1 MSLAASA
8 VEAHP
13 FFLTV
18 GSHACFCM
26 LWQPAHRPPGAGML
40 FVPPF
45 AEEANRSRRTVALC
59 ARALAANGWAVLV
72 PDLHGCGDSSGELT
86 DADWSS
92 WRDDIRAAEDWLRGR
107 CGRPPWLWG
116 LRSGCLLLAE
126 HVQAGSAPARVILWQ
141 PVLSGDAYLGQFLRL
156 KVAAQALANAAEPGV
171 RADTRALR
179 DRLAAGETLEVAGYA
194 LTATLTDDLA
204 RARLELDPARIERL
218 VWLEVGRTESGL
230 MPASR
235 KWLEGMPAERTVAE
249 VVDGPACWQTQ
260 ETTENHALIAA
271 TLSHLAEAGC

>member
-8 VEAHP
+8 VEARP

-26 LWQPAHRPPGAGML
+26 LWQPAQRPPSAGMV

-59 ARALAANGWAVLV
+59 ARALAEKGWAVLV
-72 PDLHGCGDSSGELT
+72 LDLHGCGDSSGELA

-92 WRDDIRAAEDWLRGR
+92 WCDDVRAAEDWLRSH
-107 CGRPPWLWG
+107 CGSAPWLWG

-126 HVQAGSAPARVILWQ
+126 HVQAGPAPARVIFWQ

-156 KVAAQALANAAEPGV
+156 KVAAQALATAAEPGV

-194 LTATLTDDLA
+194 LTAALTDGLA

-249 VVDGPACWQTQ
+249 VVEGPACWQTQ

-271 TLSHLAEAGC
+271 TLSRLAEAGS